1 MKNQKKRINL
11 TVNDETLIQLDCFYN
26 DIDLVITI
34 PKDKF
39 EQLIKK
45 LYKSIEDTLNQMIK
59 YSIEN
64 EIKIDYVEIA
74 ADLMRTPILL
84 KIIKKQKIKN
94 I

>member
-11 TVNDETLIQLDCFYN
+11 TVNDETLIQVDCFYN

-64 EIKIDYVEIA
+64 EIKIDYVEII

-84 KIIKKQKIKN
+84 KMIKKQKIKN